1 MASCSSLSR
10 LSISPQIEKKEQE
23 KQLRDQMTNRSC
35 KSGGPFEPLSTEVSF
50 SPALSLSL
58 SYPPFP
64 PSLHRRWAF
73 NTQSPGKTDHE
84 GLSPGL
90 VCRAEVSRHF
100 VDPVYTR
107 QSLSP

>member
-58 SYPPFP
+58 LSPL
-64 PSLHRRWAF
+64 PSLLAPEMGFQHTKPWKNR
-73 NTQSPGKTDHE
+73 P
-84 GLSPGL
+84 
-90 VCRAEVSRHF
+90 
-100 VDPVYTR
+100 
-107 QSLSP
+107 